1 MRALVVPLLAA
12 LALTAAGCFHD
23 GDEDAAAP
31 PAATVTAATEP
42 AAADAAATAGEEEA
56 PSATGGDVF
65 GGIPDI
71 VRRVEPSVVSVL
83 LEQGIG
89 SGVIW
94 HADGLIVTNQHV
106 VAGAQTVTVA
116 LATGERLTAT
126 VEASD
131 VRTDLAL
138 LRVDRSDLPAAEF
151 AESLPEVGAL
161 AIAIGSPLG
170 FENTVT
176 AGIVSGLGRALP
188 PGATQPAA
196 LVDLIQTDAAIS
208 PGNSGGALVDAAGR
222 VIGINVAYI
231 PPQQTGAVAIGFAI
245 PATTVIPVVEQL
257 LETGQVR
264 HAFLGV
270 GGAEV
275 TPAMAQAFNLGVDQG
290 VLVQDVE
297 PGTPAQQAGIEPGD
311 VLVEL
316 GGERLD
322 SVEDLLT
329 LLRRRSPGDE
339 VVIRI
344 VRGGERTDVTVV
356 LAERPR
362 Q

>member
-1 MRALVVPLLAA
+1 MRALLVLPLAV
-12 LALTAAGCFHD
+12 LALGAAGCLHEEA
-23 GDEDAAAP
+23 GEADEDAAPP
-31 PAATVTAATEP
+31 PAQTGPTE
-42 AAADAAATAGEEEA
+42 TGA
-56 PSATGGDVF
+56 PEDEPGQPATGDPLF
-65 GGIPDI
+65 GAIPEI

-94 HADGLIVTNQHV
+94 GDGLIVTNHHV
-106 VAGAQTVTVA
+106 VAGATQVTVA
-116 LATGERLTAT
+116 LATGERLPAT

-131 VRTDLAL
+131 VRTDLAV
-138 LRVDRSDLPAAEF
+138 LRVDRAGLPVAEF
-151 AESLPEVGAL
+151 AETLPEVGAL

-188 PGATQPAA
+188 PGVTQPAA

-208 PGNSGGALVDAAGR
+208 PGNSGGALVDSAGR

-245 PATTVIPVVEQL
+245 PTTTVIPVIEQL

-270 GGAEV
+270 AGAAV
-275 TPAMAQAFNLGVDQG
+275 TPAIAQSFDLGVDQG

-297 PGTPAQQAGIEPGD
+297 PGTPAQEAGIEPGD
-311 VLVEL
+311 VLVEFD
-316 GGERLD
+316 GEGLNR
-322 SVEDLLT
+322 VEDLLT
-329 LLRRRSPGDE
+329 LLRRHAPGDRVE
-339 VVIRI
+339 IGL
-344 VRGGERTDVTVV
+344 VRGGERTDVTVT
-356 LAERPR
+356 LAERP
-362 Q
+362 QP